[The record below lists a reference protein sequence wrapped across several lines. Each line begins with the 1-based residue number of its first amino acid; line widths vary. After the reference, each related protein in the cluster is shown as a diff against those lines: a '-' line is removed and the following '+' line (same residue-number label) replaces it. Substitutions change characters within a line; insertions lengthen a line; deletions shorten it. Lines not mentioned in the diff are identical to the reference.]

1 MDKSEDPSVMKGLF
15 LYNFFYVSLN
25 FQFKHMITTVKILFL
40 VVASCILSHG
50 QTFEGK
56 ISYQNSYKSKIPNV
70 TDELFTQM
78 MGTSQEYNFKGGNY
92 RSSSNGTL
100 LLWQLYIHQDNKVY
114 TKFSNSP
121 SVFWN
126 DGAVNPDEV
135 LKTELNKNVID
146 ILGYSCDELILT
158 CKSGVQK
165 YYFSSKLKI
174 DPKLF
179 EKHKFGNFYDYV
191 SISKA
196 VPLKIIVDNVQF
208 ALESVAVAVQEE
220 KIADAFFTLP
230 ADAKLEKSPF

>member
-1 MDKSEDPSVMKGLF
+1 MR
-15 LYNFFYVSLN
+15 
-25 FQFKHMITTVKILFL
+25 TTVKIFFL
-40 VVASCILSHG
+40 VIVTCTLTYG

-56 ISYQNSYKSKIPNV
+56 ITYQNSYKSKIPNV

-100 LLWQLYIHQDNKVY
+100 LLWQLYIQRDNKIY

-135 LKTELNKNVID
+135 LKSELNKNVTEV
-146 ILGYSCDELILT
+146 LGYKCDELILT

-165 YYFSSKLKI
+165 YYFNSKLKI

-179 EKHKFGNFYDYV
+179 ENHKFGNFYEYV
-191 SISKA
+191 SKTKA
-196 VPLKIIVDNVQF
+196 IPLKITVDNVQF
-208 ALESVAVAVQEE
+208 SLESVAIAVKEE
-220 KIADAFFTLP
+220 KIADSLFILP
-230 ADAKLEKSPF
+230 ADTKLEKSPF